1 MQLNKT
7 NAASVYTPM
16 WNSTTPTS
24 TVFSTAYMCSNS
36 ITYVAYCFA
45 EVAGYSKFT
54 SWTGNGSADG
64 PFIFT
69 GFRPA
74 YVLVKQATG
83 GGEGW
88 WVFDNKRNAY
98 NVTNSILS
106 PNSSGAE
113 ITGDYGIDMVSNGF
127 KIRNSQGFINS
138 SGVTYICAAFAESP
152 FKYSLAR

>member
-1 MQLNKT
+1 
-7 NAASVYTPM
+7 
-16 WNSTTPTS
+16 
-24 TVFSTAYMCSNS
+24 MCSNS